1 MTTDNNTTLNS
12 SDQNGGTNKMMYRA
26 AVALTIAIAFMLIW
40 LSLGVGIIGADGDPA
55 NVMYFGVV
63 AVALIGALIARF
75 RAAVMPAVLIATAAA
90 QLLVTLIA
98 LLAGLGQPYSP
109 PLELLGL
116 NGGFIAL
123 WLGAAWLFRKAA
135 A

>member
-1 MTTDNNTTLNS
+1 MTTENKRTLH
-12 SDQNGGTNKMMYRA
+12 SDQNGGTSQTMYRA
-26 AVALTIAIAFMLIW
+26 AVALTVATALILVW

-55 NVMYFGVV
+55 NMMYFGILIVL
-63 AVALIGALIARF
+63 LIGALSARF
-75 RAAVMPAVLIATAAA
+75 RAAGMSATLIAAAAA
-90 QLLVTLIA
+90 QLLITTIA
-98 LLAGLGQPYSP
+98 LVAGLGQPYSP

-135 A
+135 L